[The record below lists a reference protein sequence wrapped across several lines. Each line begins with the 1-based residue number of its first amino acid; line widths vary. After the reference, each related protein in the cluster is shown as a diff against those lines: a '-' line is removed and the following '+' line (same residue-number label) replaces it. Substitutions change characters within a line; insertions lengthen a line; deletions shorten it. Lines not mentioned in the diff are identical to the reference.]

1 MTGDPVARKV
11 RAFVP
16 NRGGMHAR
24 ARLVR
29 RTSAVGAVIA
39 CALLLTARP
48 AEAHPLGNF
57 TTNTATIVV
66 VRPAA
71 TDVLYVVDMAEIPA
85 LQVRQQLGAVSR
97 PVDPAVAKRWRE
109 QQCDQIT
116 SSLTLQ
122 VGGATRTLEPATST
136 MAFLPGQAGLSTLR
150 LECTYRATAL
160 TATVSS
166 GTTGPAPVDV
176 TLTDANF
183 ADRVGWREIVVQGDR
198 MTITGNVAT
207 TSTSNLLRAYP
218 TGAVTSPLHERSATF
233 RVTPGGPA
241 AVASTPATPVATDGS
256 GKVGAR
262 GNDSLTRRFQSLVAQ
277 RDVTI
282 PFALGAI
289 ALAVLLGGLHALAP
303 GHGKT
308 IMAAYAV
315 GRRGSTGDI
324 LSIGAT
330 VALTH
335 TVGIIILGALVSAT
349 TAVSPTRTLEWASV
363 LSGLIVIG
371 VGVTIVRN
379 RFRNRGRSL
388 LAFDDGHNGHAGHA
402 PAHSHAHAPHEH
414 GPQTGHAHGGRDH
427 DHGANA
433 HDHEHGD
440 NGHGHD
446 HGHDGHEHPHHDRD
460 NEPDH
465 EPDHEEDRVL
475 LGVGVA
481 SPRPADG
488 AALPGATRPASS
500 PSTTRSRP
508 LAADNRYVVTS
519 HAHGGWQHDHVL
531 PAPGAI
537 IRRRE
542 LVMMG
547 LAGGMV
553 PSPSALV
560 VLLGAIALGRVGF
573 GLGLVVAYGIGL
585 AITLIAAGLLLVRFE
600 SRIRRWT
607 TARDTPM
614 GARFRVIVN
623 ALPFVSGIAIIG
635 AGLLLVARSLAK
647 L

>member
-1 MTGDPVARKV
+1 MTGNPVGRSV
-11 RAFVP
+11 RALVP
-16 NRGGMHAR
+16 NRGGMPAR

-29 RTSAVGAVIA
+29 RISAIGAVIA

-122 VGGATRTLEPATST
+122 VGGATRTLEPTTST

-160 TATVSS
+160 TATVTS

-241 AVASTPATPVATDGS
+241 AVASTPSTPATPVATDGS

-262 GNDSLTRRFQSLVAQ
+262 GNDSLTRRFQSLVAH

-388 LAFDDGHNGHAGHA
+388 LAFDDGHDQHADHA
-402 PAHSHAHAPHEH
+402 PAHSHAHAPHDHEH
-414 GPQTGHAHGGRDH
+414 GAHEGHAHGGH
-427 DHGANA
+427 DPVYGANA
-433 HDHEHGD
+433 HAHA
-440 NGHGHD
+440 
-446 HGHDGHEHPHHDRD
+446 HEHPHHDDHDRD
-460 NEPDH
+460 NQYAH
-465 EPDHEEDRVL
+465 EAHRVL
-475 LGVGVA
+475 IGA
-481 SPRPADG
+481 G
-488 AALPGATRPASS
+488 AAGSGPAGGAAFRAATRPAAS
-500 PSTTRSRP
+500 PSTSRHRA
-508 LAADNRYVVTS
+508 LAADDRYVVTS

-531 PAPGAI
+531 PAP
-537 IRRRE
+537 
-542 LVMMG
+542 
-547 LAGGMV
+547 
-553 PSPSALV
+553 SSAD
-560 VLLGAIALGRVGF
+560 A
-573 GLGLVVAYGIGL
+573 
-585 AITLIAAGLLLVRFE
+585 
-600 SRIRRWT
+600 S
-607 TARDTPM
+607 
-614 GARFRVIVN
+614 
-623 ALPFVSGIAIIG
+623 S
-635 AGLLLVARSLAK
+635 
-647 L
+647 